1 MQAQNRLSEE
11 KIHGIIGNL
20 LRGGVLFA
28 AGITLIGGVLYLL
41 RYGNSL
47 PDYHA
52 FRGEPADLRSVPGIL
67 QDFISFRS
75 RGVIQFGLLMLIA
88 TPVTRVAFSILAF
101 ALQRDRI
108 YMIITLIVLATL
120 LFSIAG
126 GRL

>member
-47 PDYHA
+47 PDYHV
-52 FRGEPADLRSVPGIL
+52 FRGEPADLRSVSRYTAGL
-67 QDFISFRS
+67 SFLS
-75 RGVIQFGLLMLIA
+75 E
-88 TPVTRVAFSILAF
+88 
-101 ALQRDRI
+101 
-108 YMIITLIVLATL
+108 
-120 LFSIAG
+120 AG
-126 GRL
+126 ASFNSDCLCS